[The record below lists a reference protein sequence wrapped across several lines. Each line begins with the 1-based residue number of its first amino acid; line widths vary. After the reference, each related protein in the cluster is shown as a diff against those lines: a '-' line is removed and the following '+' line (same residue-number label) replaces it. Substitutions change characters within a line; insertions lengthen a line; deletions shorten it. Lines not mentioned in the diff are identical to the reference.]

1 MHDFHL
7 THRGKT
13 LMLTFDAVV
22 PFSLPLSDEEV
33 RQRLTEGLRILDSR
47 YEPRVHIDRTED

>member
-7 THRGKT
+7 THRDKT
-13 LMLTFDAVV
+13 LMLTFDAAV

-33 RQRLTEGLRILDSR
+33 RPRLTEGLRILDGR

>member
-1 MHDFHL
+1 
-7 THRGKT
+7 
-13 LMLTFDAVV
+13 MLTFDAAV

>member
-1 MHDFHL
+1 
-7 THRGKT
+7 
-13 LMLTFDAVV
+13 MLTFDAVV